1 MNNGENTKMTF
12 VQKLENYWYHY
23 KWQTIIGIFALC
35 TLAVCISQCS
45 SRSEPDAMIMFAG
58 NYKVLNET
66 RDVPLEAVMSE
77 DYNGDGEKRA
87 DVFQLV
93 LVISGNQDGYE
104 YYDPVSQ
111 TEELQRLDIEFSSGN
126 SVVYILHPYI
136 YSQYR
141 NVMRPLSEV
150 LTEVPEYA
158 IDEYGIPLSALAAYE
173 LTTLNAYPA
182 DAILCVRNM
191 RTEDNFITRADDKE
205 YYENNVKFFRELVE
219 Y

>member
-1 MNNGENTKMTF
+1 MDNGENTKMTF

-35 TLAVCISQCS
+35 TAATCVSQCS
-45 SRSEPDAMIMFAG
+45 SRTEPDAMIMFAG
-58 NYKVLNET
+58 NYKVLSET
-66 RDVPLEAVMSE
+66 REIPVEDVMSE
-77 DYNGDGEKRA
+77 DYNGDGEKRV

-93 LVISGNQDGYE
+93 LVISGDNGEYE

-141 NVMRPLSEV
+141 NLMRPLEDV

-158 IDEYGIPLSALAAYE
+158 LDEYGIELSELAAYE
-173 LTTLNAYPA
+173 STTLNAYPA
-182 DAILCVRNM
+182 DAVLCVRNM
-191 RTEDNFITRADDKE
+191 RTGDNFITRADDKE